1 MGYGDA
7 PAMRLGSREIGL
19 GCRPYLIAE
28 IGVNHEGSLSR
39 AKELVE
45 LARQAGA
52 DAAKFQTY
60 KAEKIAVR
68 ESPAYWNLEQ
78 ESTTSQFELF
88 KKYDSFRQTDYE
100 YLADHCRRIGIDF
113 LSTPFDLEAVE
124 FLNPLCPFFKVAS
137 ADITNVPLL
146 RAVGRCRKPV
156 VLSTGASNP
165 KEIEFAIKVLDEA
178 GADSVVVMHCILNYP
193 CDYKAS
199 NLAMIGDLGRLFP
212 GRFLG
217 YSDHTRPTSDM
228 FVLIA
233 AWFAGAVVLEKHFT
247 FDKSLLGNDH
257 YHAMDAADCRR
268 FREQC
273 DFAELLLGQSK
284 KKQALLEEESSRL
297 YARRSIVAARQIQP
311 GDVLKEG
318 DLITLRPATGI
329 SANNWDSVLGRT
341 VVRPVSNGTPLSW
354 DDLS

>member
-1 MGYGDA
+1 MRNAEGS
-7 PAMRLGSREIGL
+7 AMRLGSREIRL

-39 AKELVE
+39 AKELIG
-45 LARQAGA
+45 LAREAGA

-60 KAEKIAVR
+60 KAEKLAVR
-68 ESPAYWNLEQ
+68 ESPAYWDLEQ

-88 KKYDSFRQTDYE
+88 RKYDSFRQADYE
-100 YLADHCRRIGIDF
+100 HLADHCRRIGIDF

-124 FLNPLCPFFKVAS
+124 FLNLLCPFFKVAS

-156 VLSTGASNP
+156 ILSTGASNP
-165 KEIEFAIKVLDEA
+165 EEIEFAISVLDEA
-178 GADSVVVMHCILNYP
+178 GADGVVVMHCILSYP
-193 CDYKAS
+193 CDYKAA

-217 YSDHTRPTSDM
+217 YSDHTRPTLDM
-228 FVLIA
+228 FVLTA

-247 FDKSLLGNDH
+247 FDKTLRGNDH

-273 DFAELLLGQSK
+273 DFAELLLGSS
-284 KKQALLEEESSRL
+284 KKQALSEEESSRF
-297 YARRSIVAARQIQP
+297 YARRCVVASRQIQP
-311 GDVLKEG
+311 GDVLTED

-329 SANNWDSVLGRT
+329 PADNWDSVVGRT
-341 VVRPVSNGTPLSW
+341 VARPVSEGTPLSW